1 MVFFVQQHILPGN
14 GAQVGVKG
22 LLVYTKPKQ
31 KHLAEPLSEFAFLES
46 RFVRASSWSV
56 LCHSSRNVEVN

>member
-1 MVFFVQQHILPGN
+1 MCLSNTSFFPLMWYHHTCQPEWEVVFFVQQHILPGN

-31 KHLAEPLSEFAFLES
+31 KHLTEPLL
-46 RFVRASSWSV
+46 
-56 LCHSSRNVEVN
+56 